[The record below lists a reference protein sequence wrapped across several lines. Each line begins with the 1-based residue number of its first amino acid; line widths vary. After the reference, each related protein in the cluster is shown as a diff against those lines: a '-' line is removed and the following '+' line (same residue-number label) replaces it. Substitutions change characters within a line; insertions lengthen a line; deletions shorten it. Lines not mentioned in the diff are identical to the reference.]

1 MRDELMTHKGTGYT
15 RKFLTSKSR
24 SLLFISR
31 DGIVV
36 KNYGVGY
43 KVLSV
48 KFVGLK

>member
-15 RKFLTSKSR
+15 RKFLTSTI

-31 DGIVV
+31 DGVVV